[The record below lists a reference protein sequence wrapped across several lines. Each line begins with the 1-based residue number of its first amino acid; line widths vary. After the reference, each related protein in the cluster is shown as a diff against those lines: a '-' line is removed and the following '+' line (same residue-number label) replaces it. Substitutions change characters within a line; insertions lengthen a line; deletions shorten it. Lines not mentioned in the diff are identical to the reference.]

1 MHCVHVMCIRCTYSF
16 FLSLPP
22 SLPLLSS
29 LSPSPFLPLFLPLSL
44 SPSLPPSLYPPS
56 LPLSSLPLSQSLDE
70 EEQLLK
76 RSASQTIYRNLCS
89 HHLRSLRKEAEEV
102 LRERRRRSDERV
114 PTSAGD
120 DAMDGTKSEE
130 GVVKHEA
137 TKKEIKSE
145 AGIKSKV
152 GVASETGVA
161 TKTDRFDV
169 TNKSRSSKGKKS
181 NFDASSK
188 AMKRNADTINVSE
201 DRTDVGVVRVDVG
214 VVKTKVQPDKES
226 EVISIIDDDEPIL
239 DPMNTSTS
247 SSDSCIL
254 VSSSSSDRPHP
265 QEDKPLPSSG
275 VDAKSFYSS
284 KRKSREAS
292 SEHDSSKKR
301 KKEDNGDKKHTFSF
315 ESMLMKPDRKMMK
328 KKQLKHQIKQETSQ
342 TATSRLTTTTNTSS
356 TSGWRHDTDNK
367 LLSRYGTDID
377 CDDDHKGRMSNI
389 ATKRKSSVTSGSTN
403 ISTGTSTKER
413 DVSTK
418 RRDSDNRSDG
428 IAMSDSRSDHTLNTS
443 TGSSSKK
450 TVTSGDDIIIID
462 NDSFDVKEE
471 QGPLT
476 TPTASPTQSPEPP
489 LDDDQGH
496 SSTTDRVGVGDEA
509 KGLPSF
515 QPVSPSSL
523 INLTAL
529 ATATSAAANS
539 SCRKKLKIDSR
550 PVARKFEIV
559 RPKPHPPPSY
569 SIIVRKEPEFNSE
582 YIILLHHYSK
592 GFFC

>member
-1 MHCVHVMCIRCTYSF
+1 M
-16 FLSLPP
+16 
-22 SLPLLSS
+22 
-29 LSPSPFLPLFLPLSL
+29 
-44 SPSLPPSLYPPS
+44 
-56 LPLSSLPLSQSLDE
+56 
-70 EEQLLK
+70 LK
-76 RSASQTIYRNLCS
+76 
-89 HHLRSLRKEAEEV
+89 
-102 LRERRRRSDERV
+102 ERRRRSDERV

-120 DAMDGTKSEE
+120 DAMGGAKSEE

-152 GVASETGVA
+152 GVASETGAA

-169 TNKSRSSKGKKS
+169 TNKSYSSKGNKS

-188 AMKRNADTINVSE
+188 AIKRNADTINVSE
-201 DRTDVGVVRVDVG
+201 DRTDMGVVRVDMG
-214 VVKTKVQPDKES
+214 VVKTEVQPDKES
-226 EVISIIDDDEPIL
+226 EVISIIDVDEPVL

-254 VSSSSSDRPHP
+254 VLSSSSDRPHP
-265 QEDKPLPSSG
+265 QDKPLPSSG
-275 VDAKSFYSS
+275 ADAKSFYSS

-342 TATSRLTTTTNTSS
+342 TATSSRSTTTTSTSS
-356 TSGWRHDTDNK
+356 TSGWRHITDNK
-367 LLSRYGTDID
+367 LLSRYSTAID
-377 CDDDHKGRMSNI
+377 CDDDDDDDKGRMSNI
-389 ATKRKSSVTSGSTN
+389 ATKRKSSVSIRSTN
-403 ISTGTSTKER
+403 ISTGTGTKER
-413 DVSTK
+413 DDGK

-428 IAMSDSRSDHTLNTS
+428 VAMSDSRRSDHTLNTG
-443 TGSSSKK
+443 TGSSSKRA
-450 TVTSGDDIIIID
+450 VTSRDDIIIID

-471 QGPLT
+471 QGQLT

-489 LDDDQGH
+489 LDDDQDH
-496 SSTTDRVGVGDEA
+496 SSTADRVGVGDEA
-509 KGLPSF
+509 KALPSF

>member
-1 MHCVHVMCIRCTYSF
+1 MLCVLDVLTLSF
-16 FLSLPP
+16 SP
-22 SLPLLSS
+22 SLP
-29 LSPSPFLPLFLPLSL
+29 PSPFLPLSL
-44 SPSLPPSLYPPS
+44 SFPPSLPP
-56 LPLSSLPLSQSLDE
+56 SLPLSQSLDE

-120 DAMDGTKSEE
+120 DAMGGAKSEE

-152 GVASETGVA
+152 GVASETDVA
-161 TKTDRFDV
+161 TKTNRFDV
-169 TNKSRSSKGKKS
+169 SNKSRSSIGNKS

-188 AMKRNADTINVSE
+188 AMKKNADTVNVSN
-201 DRTDVGVVRVDVG
+201 DRTDVGVVRVDMG
-214 VVKTKVQPDKES
+214 VVKTEVQPDKES
-226 EVISIIDDDEPIL
+226 EVISIIDDNEPVL

-275 VDAKSFYSS
+275 VNAKSFYSS

-292 SEHDSSKKR
+292 SGHDSSKKR
-301 KKEDNGDKKHTFSF
+301 KKEDNGDKKPTFSF

-342 TATSRLTTTTNTSS
+342 TATSSRSTTTTSTSS
-356 TSGWRHDTDNK
+356 TSGWRHITDNK
-367 LLSRYGTDID
+367 LLSRYSTAID
-377 CDDDHKGRMSNI
+377 CDDDDDKGRMSNI
-389 ATKRKSSVTSGSTN
+389 ATKRKSSVSSRSTN
-403 ISTGTSTKER
+403 ISTGTGTKER
-413 DVSTK
+413 DDSK

-428 IAMSDSRSDHTLNTS
+428 VAMSDSRSDHTLNTG
-443 TGSSSKK
+443 TGSSSKR

-462 NDSFDVKEE
+462 NESFEVKEE

-489 LDDDQGH
+489 LDDDQGR

-592 GFFC
+592 RFFCCYNVHIVHHVAV

>member
-1 MHCVHVMCIRCTYSF
+1 M
-16 FLSLPP
+16 
-22 SLPLLSS
+22 
-29 LSPSPFLPLFLPLSL
+29 
-44 SPSLPPSLYPPS
+44 
-56 LPLSSLPLSQSLDE
+56 
-70 EEQLLK
+70 
-76 RSASQTIYRNLCS
+76 
-89 HHLRSLRKEAEEV
+89 

-114 PTSAGD
+114 PTSTGD
-120 DAMDGTKSEE
+120 DAMGGAKSEE
-130 GVVKHEA
+130 GVIKHEA

-152 GVASETGVA
+152 GVASEMGVI

-169 TNKSRSSKGKKS
+169 TNKSRSSKGNKS
-181 NFDASSK
+181 NFDATSK
-188 AMKRNADTINVSE
+188 AIKRNADTINVSK
-201 DRTDVGVVRVDVG
+201 DRTDVGVVRVDMGVVRVDMG
-214 VVKTKVQPDKES
+214 VVKTEVQPDKES
-226 EVISIIDDDEPIL
+226 EVISIIDVDEPVL

-265 QEDKPLPSSG
+265 QDKPLPSSG
-275 VDAKSFYSS
+275 ADAKSFYSS

-342 TATSRLTTTTNTSS
+342 TATSRLTTTTSASS
-356 TSGWRHDTDNK
+356 TSGWRHITDNK
-367 LLSRYGTDID
+367 LLSRYGTAID
-377 CDDDHKGRMSNI
+377 CDDDDDKGRMSNI
-389 ATKRKSSVTSGSTN
+389 ATKRKSSVTSRSTN
-403 ISTGTSTKER
+403 ISTGTGTKER
-413 DVSTK
+413 DDSK

-428 IAMSDSRSDHTLNTS
+428 VAMSDSRRSDHTLNTS
-443 TGSSSKK
+443 TGSSSKR
-450 TVTSGDDIIIID
+450 TVTSGGDIIIID
-462 NDSFDVKEE
+462 NDSFEVKEE

-489 LDDDQGH
+489 LDDDQDR
-496 SSTTDRVGVGDEA
+496 SSTTGRVGVGDEA
-509 KGLPSF
+509 KALPSF

>member
-1 MHCVHVMCIRCTYSF
+1 M
-16 FLSLPP
+16 
-22 SLPLLSS
+22 
-29 LSPSPFLPLFLPLSL
+29 
-44 SPSLPPSLYPPS
+44 
-56 LPLSSLPLSQSLDE
+56 
-70 EEQLLK
+70 K

-161 TKTDRFDV
+161 AKTDRFDV

-226 EVISIIDDDEPIL
+226 EVISIIDDDEPVL

-342 TATSRLTTTTNTSS
+342 TATSKLTTTTNTSS
-356 TSGWRHDTDNK
+356 TSGWRHNTDNK

-377 CDDDHKGRMSNI
+377 CDDDDDKGRMSNI
-389 ATKRKSSVTSGSTN
+389 ATKRKSCVSSGSTN
-403 ISTGTSTKER
+403 VSTGTGAKER
-413 DVSTK
+413 DVSK

-428 IAMSDSRSDHTLNTS
+428 VVMSDSRRSNHTLNIG
-443 TGSSSKK
+443 TGSKR
-450 TVTSGDDIIIID
+450 TVTSGDDVIIID
-462 NDSFDVKEE
+462 NDSFEVKEE

-489 LDDDQGH
+489 LDDDQDH
-496 SSTTDRVGVGDEA
+496 SSTTDGVGVGDEA

-592 GFFC
+592 GFFLLI

>member
-1 MHCVHVMCIRCTYSF
+1 M
-16 FLSLPP
+16 
-22 SLPLLSS
+22 
-29 LSPSPFLPLFLPLSL
+29 
-44 SPSLPPSLYPPS
+44 
-56 LPLSSLPLSQSLDE
+56 
-70 EEQLLK
+70 
-76 RSASQTIYRNLCS
+76 
-89 HHLRSLRKEAEEV
+89 

-114 PTSAGD
+114 PTSTGD
-120 DAMDGTKSEE
+120 DAMGGAKSEE
-130 GVVKHEA
+130 GVIKHEA

-169 TNKSRSSKGKKS
+169 TNKSHSSKGNKS

-188 AMKRNADTINVSE
+188 AIKRNADTIDVSE
-201 DRTDVGVVRVDVG
+201 DRTDVGVVRADMG
-214 VVKTKVQPDKES
+214 VVKTEVQPDKES
-226 EVISIIDDDEPIL
+226 EVISIIDDDEPVL

-328 KKQLKHQIKQETSQ
+328 KKQSKHQIKQETSQ
-342 TATSRLTTTTNTSS
+342 TATSRLATTTSTSS
-356 TSGWRHDTDNK
+356 TSGWRHITDNK

-377 CDDDHKGRMSNI
+377 CDDDDKRRMSNI
-389 ATKRKSSVTSGSTN
+389 ATKRKSCVSSGSTN
-403 ISTGTSTKER
+403 ISTSTGTKER
-413 DVSTK
+413 DGSK
-418 RRDSDNRSDG
+418 RRDSDNRSDCV
-428 IAMSDSRSDHTLNTS
+428 AMSDSRRSDHTLNTS

-450 TVTSGDDIIIID
+450 TVTSGDDIITID
-462 NDSFDVKEE
+462 NDSFEVKEE

-476 TPTASPTQSPEPP
+476 TPTASPTQSPKPP
-489 LDDDQGH
+489 LDDDQDR
-496 SSTTDRVGVGDEA
+496 SSTTDRVGVGDET

-529 ATATSAAANS
+529 ATATSAATNS

-569 SIIVRKEPEFNSE
+569 SIIIRKEPEFNSE
-582 YIILLHHYSK
+582 YIILLHQYSK
-592 GFFC
+592 GFFVDIVYI